1 VATLNSRILQ
11 ILRNSVANAWKKKG
25 CSCYRSLLIDDSKE
39 SEEAIQFMEDLGF
52 AYRLEYLG
60 PTRET
65 NGFRLPALLLS
76 HSRIFQGLGEIK
88 TYGRNLLVSPSRE
101 AESSSLSESG

>member
-1 VATLNSRILQ
+1 LNSRILE

-39 SEEAIQFMEDLGF
+39 SEEAIRFMEDLGF
-52 AYRLEYLG
+52 AYRLEYLD

-76 HSRIFQGLGEIK
+76 HSRIFQGLEEIK
-88 TYGRNLLVSPSRE
+88 TYGGNLPVSPPRE